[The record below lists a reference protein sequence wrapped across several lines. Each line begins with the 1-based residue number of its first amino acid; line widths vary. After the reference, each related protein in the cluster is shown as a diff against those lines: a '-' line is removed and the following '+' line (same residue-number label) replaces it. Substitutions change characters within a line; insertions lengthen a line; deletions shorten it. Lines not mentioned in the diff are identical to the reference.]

1 MKDRIRSKTTTT
13 KASFHKRKKNNKLW
27 KSKRDAALFE
37 SCVYAADV
45 IDACKLFT
53 VWSEWN
59 PTLHACA
66 LTRRDAQRWSV
77 SRRCR
82 GNACDVSMRAC
93 GRQKVCLI
101 PQQAQAKAVV
111 RCQRKTVG
119 AEKIF
124 KWAAIKRIMWPAR
137 HSRLQKSDTDFA
149 EFFCYNRIYPETR
162 TSTTDTRVAENI
174 YQTLF

>member
-1 MKDRIRSKTTTT
+1 MKEQTWRRIVRIVRLSSWRHWRMQTLYCLVRMKPDTSRMRTHT
-13 KASFHKRKKNNKLW
+13 AWR
-27 KSKRDAALFE
+27 AAL
-37 SCVYAADV
+37 
-45 IDACKLFT
+45 
-53 VWSEWN
+53 
-59 PTLHACA
+59 
-66 LTRRDAQRWSV
+66 V
-77 SRRCR
+77 SRRCC

-101 PQQAQAKAVV
+101 PQQAQAKAAV

-162 TSTTDTRVAENI
+162 ASTTDTRVAENI